1 VKDKPFDFMMQNLPL
16 RFLLP
21 KQTVAILS

>member
-1 VKDKPFDFMMQNLPL
+1 MMQNLPL